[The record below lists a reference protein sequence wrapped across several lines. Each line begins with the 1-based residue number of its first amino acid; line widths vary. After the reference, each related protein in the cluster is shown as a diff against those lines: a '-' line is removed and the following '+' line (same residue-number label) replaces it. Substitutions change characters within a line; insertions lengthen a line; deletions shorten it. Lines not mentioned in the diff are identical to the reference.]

1 MKPSENS
8 PCGVCEYADDIQIYT
23 IGIISV
29 ISKYSIPIR
38 GQDHRNTVKMLNA
51 GSKFSDALISL
62 HFCSVLEFC
71 IFTGCSTLSHFYKGI
86 FCLYGMVV
94 SEIHPLCTGTGR
106 YVRTT
111 LTGIQCS
118 YADLI
123 FLWKLQYSQITSYGD
138 PIFSFPIIFS
148 FSCNEVAFFSP
159 VR

>member
-38 GQDHRNTVKMLNA
+38 GQDHRNTVKMRGQNFRMLWFRYIFAVYSNFA
-51 GSKFSDALISL
+51 FLRDAPLYRIFIKEFFAFTAWWWVKF
-62 HFCSVLEFC
+62 
-71 IFTGCSTLSHFYKGI
+71 T
-86 FCLYGMVV
+86 
-94 SEIHPLCTGTGR
+94 PLQGTGR

-111 LTGIQCS
+111 LTGMQCS

-138 PIFSFPIIFS
+138 PIFTCPIIFS